1 MLEHALSKTDFLV
14 GTGICILPSN
24 INLKNGS
31 TKEYNNKILISSA
44 EMKIGPYKEVNKL
57 TSPEPVKA
65 EGDAP
70 MKKLVKEDH
79 LMDKSRILTEQ
90 HNDEKLAVTLLTVGA
105 GIIAYHFW

>member
-1 MLEHALSKTDFLV
+1 M
-14 GTGICILPSN
+14 LPSN

-31 TKEYNNKILISSA
+31 TKEYSNEILISST
-44 EMKIGPYKEVNKL
+44 EMKIGPYKEVKAL
-57 TSPEPVKA
+57 TSPEPIKV

-70 MKKLVKEDH
+70 MKRIVKEDN

-105 GIIAYHFW
+105 GLIAYHFW